1 MKDNKDRDEV
11 LAAVK
16 QNGWALEDADE
27 SLQKDREIVMAAVKQ
42 DGSALE
48 YADDTLK
55 ADREVVLAAVKQSD
69 IALPY
74 ASELLQKDEELRKMT
89 TKEALKEIGKI
100 PMISFT
106 VTWRVDFDDA
116 SYTTDEV
123 VEAENLDALFDE
135 LNEGLEE
142 NRWTPEMNVPAHS
155 GDFNIE
161 YVVIRS
167 PGGKELYRDDDK

>member
-1 MKDNKDRDEV
+1 
-11 LAAVK
+11 
-16 QNGWALEDADE
+16 
-27 SLQKDREIVMAAVKQ
+27 MAAVKQ

-48 YADDTLK
+48 YADDALK

>member
-1 MKDNKDRDEV
+1 MKDNKDRKKVLAAVEKDGVALEYADKFLKKDREIV

-16 QNGWALEDADE
+16 TNGSALQYADK
-27 SLQKDREIVMAAVKQ
+27 SLLKDREF
-42 DGSALE
+42 
-48 YADDTLK
+48 
-55 ADREVVLAAVKQSD
+55 VLAAVKQSD

-161 YVVIRS
+161 YVVITS
-167 PGGKELYRDDDK
+167 PTGKELYRDDDK

>member
-1 MKDNKDRDEV
+1 M
-11 LAAVK
+11 AV
-16 QNGWALEDADE
+16 
-27 SLQKDREIVMAAVKQ
+27 
-42 DGSALE
+42 
-48 YADDTLK
+48 
-55 ADREVVLAAVKQSD
+55 VKQSD

-135 LNEGLEE
+135 LNEGMEE
-142 NRWTPEMNVPAHS
+142 NRWTPEMDVTGS
-155 GDFNIE
+155 FW
-161 YVVIRS
+161 
-167 PGGKELYRDDDK
+167 